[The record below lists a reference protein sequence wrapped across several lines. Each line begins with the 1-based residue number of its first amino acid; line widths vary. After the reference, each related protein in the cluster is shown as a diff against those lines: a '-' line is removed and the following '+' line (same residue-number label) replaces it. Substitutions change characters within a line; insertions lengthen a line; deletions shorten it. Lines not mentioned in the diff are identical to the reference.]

1 MGHLRPSETAAMRSK
16 PPQLVLLQLVS
27 PHHFYPTVHKV
38 IESQEKDDAGEPN
51 LLTVV
56 L

>member
-1 MGHLRPSETAAMRSK
+1 MSHLRPSETAAMRSK
-16 PPQLVLLQLVS
+16 PPQLVS
-27 PHHFYPTVHKV
+27 PHHFYPTVPKV